1 MDSHEISK
9 GTDVSVDDVPP
20 QDAKTGSYEEEKNVS
35 QAYPA
40 TTREGDGRSLR
51 VPPLPFFAP
60 SHVPF
65 QTLAKH
71 NYLLYDVGSD
81 CPHQR
86 LFSFAQLLAFS
97 LTFMESWEVMAINI
111 SATFWNGGPRS
122 LVWGAIAVIIGSLAQ
137 AYSMAEL
144 GSILPI
150 AGAQYHW
157 THIMA
162 PERSRRFITWMQAGW
177 VTWFAWVS
185 ALAGSSSGEAA
196 LLQALIAE
204 NVPGYD
210 AKRWHLTLI
219 MWALLISSGLI
230 NTYTFWLVPWLELAS
245 GIMHVLLFVV
255 FMIVLLVLS
264 PKSSTDFVWSSSSVL
279 SGWDRSSFVAFNLGM
294 LVPAWGFIGFDG
306 VVHMSEEVRRAKHAV
321 PRSMVLSIAINGTMA
336 FAIVLVLLYCIGN
349 VDDALDAS
357 YPIIP
362 ICFNA
367 TGSMKAT
374 NAMVSSLIILTYFV
388 VAASVASVS
397 RITWAWARDGA
408 LPRRLAVIDPKLHV
422 PVNATWLP
430 IVIVCLLA
438 LFQVGSTTGTA
449 FSAFTALSSLGLY
462 TSYIIAISCILHAR
476 LTGRLS
482 DDDKA
487 PNHQDA
493 QAQVSYGAWRMWP
506 GFATPVN
513 VFALLWTVYLTV
525 WLPFPTSLPVT
536 GTNMNYAL
544 PIYAF
549 VVLLALGSWF
559 VWGQRHWKGLDLRAI
574 GMVEAH
580 D

>member
-1 MDSHEISK
+1 MESRDINKE
-9 GTDVSVDDVPP
+9 TEVSVDGIPHDSK
-20 QDAKTGSYEEEKNVS
+20 AAAYTEKNVV
-35 QAYPA
+35 QAYP
-40 TTREGDGRSLR
+40 TTTHDGHGRSLR
-51 VPPLPFFAP
+51 
-60 SHVPF
+60 
-65 QTLAKH
+65 
-71 NYLLYDVGSD
+71 
-81 CPHQR
+81 R

-122 LVWGAIAVIIGSLAQ
+122 LVWGSIAVILGSLAQ

-162 PERSRRFITWMQAGW
+162 PKGSRRFVTWMQGW

-204 NVPGYD
+204 NMPGYEPQ
-210 AKRWHLTLI
+210 RWHLTLI
-219 MWALLISSGLI
+219 MWALLISSGLL

-245 GIMHVLLFVV
+245 GIMHVLLFVI
-255 FMIVLLVLS
+255 FMVVLLVLS
-264 PKSSTDFVWSSSSVL
+264 PKTTSEFVWTSSSVL
-279 SGWDRSSFVAFNLGM
+279 SGWDKSSFVAFNLGM

-321 PRSMVLSIAINGTMA
+321 PRAMILCILINGLMA
-336 FAIVLVLLYCIGN
+336 FAIILTLLYSI
-349 VDDALDAS
+349 DTSTALDAA

-362 ICFNA
+362 ICLSA
-367 TGSMKAT
+367 TGNMKAT
-374 NAMVSSLIILTYFV
+374 NAMVSSLIIVTYFV

-408 LPRRLAVIDPKLHV
+408 LPAWLAKIDSKYHV

-438 LFQVGSTTGTA
+438 LFEIGSTTGTA

-482 DDDKA
+482 DKPSA
-487 PNHQDA
+487 A
-493 QAQVSYGAWRMWP
+493 VSYGGWKMWN

-513 VFALLWTVYLTV
+513 VFALLWTIYLTI
-525 WLPFPTSLPVT
+525 WLPFPTTLPVT
-536 GTNMNYAL
+536 GTNINYAL

-549 VVLLALGSWF
+549 VVLVALGYWF
-559 VWGQRHWKGLDLRAI
+559 NWGERNWKGLDLRAI

>member
-1 MDSHEISK
+1 MANFDKTEVLEIGEPAKESGDSIPH
-9 GTDVSVDDVPP
+9 
-20 QDAKTGSYEEEKNVS
+20 DAKTPGYSEKNVV
-35 QAYPA
+35 QAYPSA
-40 TTREGDGRSLR
+40 PVDGHGTSLR
-51 VPPLPFFAP
+51 
-60 SHVPF
+60 
-65 QTLAKH
+65 
-71 NYLLYDVGSD
+71 
-81 CPHQR
+81 R

-111 SATFWNGGPRS
+111 SATFWNGGPQS
-122 LVWGAIAVIIGSLAQ
+122 LIWGCLAVVIGSLAQ

-162 PERSRRFITWMQAGW
+162 PESSRKFITWMQGW

-204 NVPGYD
+204 NVPGYT
-210 AKRWHLTLI
+210 AERWHLTFI
-219 MWALLISSGLI
+219 MWALLISCGLI

-245 GIMHVLLFVV
+245 GILHVLLFIIFVV
-255 FMIVLLVLS
+255 VLAVLA
-264 PKSSTDFVWSSSSVL
+264 PKHDSHFVFFTDSIL

-321 PRSMVLSIAINGTMA
+321 PRSMILTIVINGVMA
-336 FAIVLVLLYCIGN
+336 FGIILVLLYCLGDL
-349 VDDALDAS
+349 DDALDAS

-362 ICFNA
+362 ICLNA
-367 TGSMKAT
+367 TGSMAAA
-374 NAMVSSLIILTYFV
+374 NAMVSGLIIITYFV

-408 LPRRLAVIDPKLHV
+408 LPRWLAVIDRKHHV
-422 PVNATWLP
+422 PTNATWLP
-430 IVIVCLLA
+430 IVIVCLLS
-438 LFQVGSTTGTA
+438 LFEIGSTTGTA

-476 LTGRLS
+476 LTGHLS
-482 DDDKA
+482 DNSGA
-487 PNHQDA
+487 PVH
-493 QAQVSYGAWRMWP
+493 YGGWRLWK
-506 GFATPVN
+506 GWGTPVN
-513 VFALLWTVYLTV
+513 IFALCWTIYLTV
-525 WLPFPTSLPVT
+525 WLPFPTTLPVT

-549 VVLLALGSWF
+549 VVLCSLGYWF
-559 VWGQRHWKGLDLRAI
+559 VWGERHWPGLNLAAI
-574 GMVEAH
+574 RMVEAH

>member
-1 MDSHEISK
+1 MADSK
-9 GTDVSVDDVPP
+9 KTDVLETIEPGAHSGDSSTL
-20 QDAKTGSYEEEKNVS
+20 DAKTPGYSEKNVV
-35 QAYPA
+35 QAYPTA
-40 TTREGDGRSLR
+40 TVDGDGTSLR
-51 VPPLPFFAP
+51 
-60 SHVPF
+60 
-65 QTLAKH
+65 
-71 NYLLYDVGSD
+71 
-81 CPHQR
+81 R

-111 SATFWNGGPRS
+111 SATFWNGGPQS
-122 LVWGAIAVIIGSLAQ
+122 LIWGYVAVIIGSLAQ

-162 PERSRRFITWMQAGW
+162 PDGSRKFITWMQGW

-185 ALAGSSSGEAA
+185 TLAGSTSGEAA

-204 NVPGYD
+204 NVPGYT
-210 AKRWHLTLI
+210 AERWHLTFI
-219 MWALLISSGLI
+219 MWALLISCGLI

-245 GIMHVLLFVV
+245 GILHVILFVV
-255 FMIVLLVLS
+255 FVVVLAALA
-264 PKSSTDFVWSSSSVL
+264 PKHDSHFVFFSDSIL

-321 PRSMVLSIAINGTMA
+321 PRAMVLTIVINGVMA
-336 FAIVLVLLYCIGN
+336 FSIILTLLYCLGN
-349 VDDALDAS
+349 LDDALDAS

-362 ICFNA
+362 ICRNA
-367 TGSMKAT
+367 TGSMAAA
-374 NAMVSSLIILTYFV
+374 NAMISGLIIITYFV

-408 LPRRLAVIDPKLHV
+408 LPRWIAVIDRKRHV
-422 PVNATWLP
+422 PTNATWLP
-430 IVIVCLLA
+430 IVIVCLLS
-438 LFQVGSTTGTA
+438 LFEIGSTTGTA

-462 TSYIIAISCILHAR
+462 TSYIVAISCILHAR

-482 DDDKA
+482 DKA
-487 PNHQDA
+487 GGAVVN
-493 QAQVSYGAWRMWP
+493 YGGWRMWN
-506 GFATPVN
+506 GWRTPVN
-513 VFALLWTVYLTV
+513 IFALCWTIYLSV
-525 WLPFPTSLPVT
+525 WLPFPTTLPVT

-549 VVLLALGSWF
+549 VVLCSLGYWF
-559 VWGQRHWKGLDLRAI
+559 VWGKRHWHGLNLAAI

-580 D
+580 E

>member
-1 MDSHEISK
+1 MESGEISK
-9 GTDVSVDDVPP
+9 ETDVSVEDLPR
-20 QDAKTGSYEEEKNVS
+20 DAKTGVVVHEEKNTV
-35 QAYPA
+35 QAYPS
-40 TTREGDGRSLR
+40 TTHDGQGRSLR
-51 VPPLPFFAP
+51 
-60 SHVPF
+60 
-65 QTLAKH
+65 
-71 NYLLYDVGSD
+71 
-81 CPHQR
+81 R

-122 LVWGAIAVIIGSLAQ
+122 LVWGAVAVIFGSLAQ

-162 PERSRRFITWMQAGW
+162 PDGSRRFITWMQGW

-204 NVPGYD
+204 NMPGYEPQ
-210 AKRWHLTLI
+210 RWHLTLI
-219 MWALLISSGLI
+219 MWALLISSGLV

-245 GIMHVLLFVV
+245 GIMHVILFVI
-255 FMIVLLVLS
+255 FMVALLVLS
-264 PKSSTDFVWSSSSVL
+264 PKSTSDFVWTSSSVL

-321 PRSMVLSIAINGTMA
+321 PRSMILCIAINGTMA
-336 FAIVLVLLYCIGN
+336 FAIILVLLYCIGN
-349 VDDALDAS
+349 VGDVLDAS

-362 ICFNA
+362 ICLNA
-367 TGSMKAT
+367 TGSVKAT
-374 NAMVSSLIILTYFV
+374 NAMVSSLIIVTYFV

-408 LPRRLAVIDPKLHV
+408 LPKRLAIIDPRFHV

-438 LFQVGSTTGTA
+438 LFEIGSTTGTA

-462 TSYIIAISCILHAR
+462 TSYIVAISCILHAR
-476 LTGRLS
+476 LTGRLGDAS
-482 DDDKA
+482 DS
-487 PNHQDA
+487 
-493 QAQVSYGAWRMWP
+493 QVRYGAWRMWP

-513 VFALLWTVYLTV
+513 ILALLWTVYLTI

-549 VVLLALGSWF
+549 VVLLALGYWF
-559 VWGQRHWKGLDLRAI
+559 VWGERHWKGLDLRAI

-580 D
+580 E

>member
-1 MDSHEISK
+1 MAKVDKTDVLETVEP
-9 GTDVSVDDVPP
+9 GTDSGESIGHSH
-20 QDAKTGSYEEEKNVS
+20 DAKTPEYSEKNVA
-35 QAYPA
+35 QAYPTA
-40 TTREGDGRSLR
+40 TIDGHGTSLR
-51 VPPLPFFAP
+51 
-60 SHVPF
+60 
-65 QTLAKH
+65 
-71 NYLLYDVGSD
+71 
-81 CPHQR
+81 R

-97 LTFMESWEVMAINI
+97 LTFMESWEVMAIIARLINLHHGRNI
-111 SATFWNGGPRS
+111 SATFWNGGPQS
-122 LVWGAIAVIIGSLAQ
+122 LIWGCIAVVIGSLAQ
-137 AYSMAEL
+137 AFSMAEL

-162 PERSRRFITWMQAGW
+162 PEGARKFITWMQGW

-185 ALAGSSSGEAA
+185 ALAGSASGEAA

-204 NVPGYD
+204 NVPGYT
-210 AKRWHLTLI
+210 AERWHLTFI
-219 MWALLISSGLI
+219 MWALLISCGLI
-230 NTYTFWLVPWLELAS
+230 NTFTFWLVPWLELAS
-245 GIMHVLLFVV
+245 GILHVILFVIFVAVLTALAPKHDTTFV
-255 FMIVLLVLS
+255 FFTESI
-264 PKSSTDFVWSSSSVL
+264 L

-321 PRSMVLSIAINGTMA
+321 PRSMVLTIVINGLMA
-336 FAIVLVLLYCIGN
+336 FSIILVLLYCLGN
-349 VDDALDAS
+349 LDNALDAS

-362 ICFNA
+362 ICLNA
-367 TGSMKAT
+367 TGSMAAT
-374 NAMVSSLIILTYFV
+374 NAMVSGLIIVTYFV

-408 LPRRLAVIDPKLHV
+408 LPRWFSVIDRKRHV

-438 LFQVGSTTGTA
+438 LFQIGSTTGTA

-476 LTGRLS
+476 LTGRLT
-482 DDDKA
+482 DKPQA
-487 PNHQDA
+487 PSSSGASSSSTVQ
-493 QAQVSYGAWRMWP
+493 YGSWRMWP
-506 GFATPVN
+506 GIATPVN
-513 VFALLWTVYLTV
+513 IFALCWTIYLTI
-525 WLPFPTSLPVT
+525 WLPFPTTLPVT

-544 PIYAF
+544 PIYVF
-549 VVLLALGSWF
+549 VVLCSLAYWF
-559 VWGQRHWKGLDLRAI
+559 LWGHKHWPGLDLAAI

-580 D
+580 E